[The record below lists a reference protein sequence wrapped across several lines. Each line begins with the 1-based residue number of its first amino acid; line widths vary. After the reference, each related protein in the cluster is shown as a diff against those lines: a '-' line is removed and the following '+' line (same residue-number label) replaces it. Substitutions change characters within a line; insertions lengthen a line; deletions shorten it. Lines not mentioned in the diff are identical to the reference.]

1 MKKET
6 SAKNLL
12 IALLVV
18 LLCIST
24 AIVVVV
30 FVNGRSVIQNRDANI
45 TAIEG
50 GTVESNVSLSVGQN
64 ETVDLPTTLAI
75 SSGATWELFS
85 DENCQESLSQE
96 NGLELQDGEN
106 IFTLLSN
113 LKTVLIQP
121 STHYVYLKGM
131 M

>member
-50 GTVESNVSLSVGQN
+50 ER
-64 ETVDLPTTLAI
+64 
-75 SSGATWELFS
+75 
-85 DENCQESLSQE
+85 
-96 NGLELQDGEN
+96 
-106 IFTLLSN
+106 
-113 LKTVLIQP
+113 
-121 STHYVYLKGM
+121 
-131 M
+131 